1 MDFAQETWPR
11 LSTLPVGCEADW
23 SSHIEPVSGTDTDL
37 VTGGIMFCS
46 DIL

>member
-1 MDFAQETWPR
+1 MNFSQQIWHV
-11 LSTLPVGCEADW
+11 LSILPVGCEADW